1 MELREQAKLTPSPLL
16 NLLGPLDGP
25 GRPLLLLLLGATSV
39 EVLHHHPHEHVEHEE
54 ADQEQERNEVEKSPL
69 IIVLPWLEE
78 KVEKK
83 RKK

>member
-54 ADQEQERNEVEKSPL
+54 ADEEQERDEVDQAPL
-69 IIVLPWLEE
+69 VEVLTRLSM
-78 KVEKK
+78 K
-83 RKK
+83 